1 MKTTF
6 SALIVCAASLLGLPA
21 AQAATVSLFNTGVDA
36 TGAVLPDSTVGDAH
50 YSLISTPGGTS
61 DVRVISSASGF
72 PIGPWLGDNSSSR
85 WIGPNNDAQ
94 LNGNVGAFV
103 YRATFDLT
111 GLNAASA
118 LINGLWTTDNNG
130 LDILIN
136 GVGLGYTTAGGQFAA
151 GFAAFQV
158 TSGFVAGINTLDFVV
173 NNGGGP
179 TGLRVE
185 MTGNADLQQAVP
197 EPGSLALVGLAIA
210 GLGVARR
217 RKA

>member
-1 MKTTF
+1 M
-6 SALIVCAASLLGLPA
+6 
-21 AQAATVSLFNTGVDA
+21 
-36 TGAVLPDSTVGDAH
+36 LPDSTVGDAH
-50 YSLISTPGGTS
+50 YSLISTPGGMS
-61 DVRVISSASGF
+61 AVWVFSSASGL
-72 PIGPWLGDNSSSR
+72 PIRPWLGDNSSSR
-85 WIGPNNDAQ
+85 WIGPDNDAQ
-94 LNGNVGAFV
+94 LDGDVGGFV
-103 YRATFDLT
+103 YRTTCDLT
-111 GLNAASA
+111 GLSAASA
-118 LINGLWTTDNNG
+118 
-130 LDILIN
+130 LIN
-136 GVGLGYTTAGGQFAA
+136 GVGLGYTTSGGQFVA